1 MRSTHLSLSYS
12 DLLQFSWSP
21 GLSGLWVLR
30 AAQNQGHDICSPKVN
45 CRVIAF

>member
-1 MRSTHLSLSYS
+1 MRSTYLSLSYS

-30 AAQNQGHDICSPKVN
+30 GQIFSSKRNSSVPLPHP
-45 CRVIAF
+45 CR